1 MKRYHLY
8 VCSFITSHCVD
19 YAAALILSVVLNY
32 IQYIHVYRIN
42 MKCALNT
49 DCKCLRKI
57 NQHWFALK
65 TDRYWT
71 RLLPNISE
79 FEGLDFSVYWHRFC
93 AVFIEGC
100 IGLYKKNDL

>member
-8 VCSFITSHCVD
+8 VCSFVARHCVD
-19 YAAALILSVVLNY
+19 YATALIICSA
-32 IQYIHVYRIN
+32 QYIHVYRIN

-57 NQHWFALK
+57 NQHWCALK

-71 RLLPNISE
+71 RLLRNISE
-79 FEGLDFSVYWHRFC
+79 FEGLDFEFTGIDSVQYLLRD
-93 AVFIEGC
+93 V
-100 IGLYKKNDL
+100 